1 MNARATWRG
10 RAIGLLLCAGAVRP
24 GGAQQPTAWTLERV
38 LAVALRQ
45 NPDVLA
51 ARLRADSAHA
61 EQRIARAIPNPIL
74 NSAPNQPWQYTVTL
88 PLDVTPLRFL
98 RTRAASRG
106 AAAARA
112 DADDVVREVAFAVRQ
127 AFFDLLLAERQRALA
142 RDRREIFRQL
152 LEADSVRLRSGD
164 VPQREVTKAELEY
177 ARAAADLL
185 RADAQVH
192 AARFALELLMGVGA
206 PDTTFTVTGDL
217 AYRPVAVPVDSLSA
231 LAASRPD
238 VRGARERVAQS
249 EALSKLAATL
259 WIPLPELTLSH
270 SKGPFASG
278 DLFSNGTANAIGFG
292 FTLPLLYWNGGERER
307 SRAGLQQA
315 EVWTR
320 RVQAQV
326 ATDVATALDAYRSA
340 RGLAERYEGGLLAQ
354 ADTVLAT
361 ARYAYR
367 RGAMSLID
375 LLDAIRTYADTR
387 ADYDVA
393 MHNYWVSVYALDRA
407 VGEDIVP

>member
-1 MNARATWRG
+1 M
-10 RAIGLLLCAGAVRP
+10 RP
-24 GGAQQPTAWTLERV
+24 GGRAVFVLLCVGALRPVRAQQPAAWTLERV

-45 NPDVLA
+45 NADILT
-51 ARLRADSAHA
+51 ARLRVDSAHG
-61 EQRIARAIPNPIL
+61 EQQIARAIPNPVL

-106 AAAARA
+106 AEAARA
-112 DADDVVREVAFAVRQ
+112 DADDAVREVTFTVRQ
-127 AFFDLLLAERQRALA
+127 AFFDLVLAERQRGLA

-164 VPQREVTKAELEY
+164 VPRREVIKAELEY

-192 AARFALELLMGVGA
+192 ATRFALQLLMGVGA
-206 PDTTFTVTGDL
+206 PDTTLAVTADL

-238 VRGARERVAQS
+238 VRGAEARVAQS
-249 EALSKLAATL
+249 AALSKLAATL
-259 WIPLPELTLSH
+259 WIPLPEVTLSH

-292 FTLPLLYWNGGERER
+292 FTVPLLYWNGGERER
-307 SRAGLQQA
+307 TRAGLQQA

-354 ADTVLAT
+354 ADSVLET

-367 RGAMSLID
+367 RGALSLID

-387 ADYDVA
+387 ADYDIAV
-393 MHNYWVSVYALDRA
+393 HNYWVSVYALDHA
-407 VGEDIVP
+407 VGKDIIP